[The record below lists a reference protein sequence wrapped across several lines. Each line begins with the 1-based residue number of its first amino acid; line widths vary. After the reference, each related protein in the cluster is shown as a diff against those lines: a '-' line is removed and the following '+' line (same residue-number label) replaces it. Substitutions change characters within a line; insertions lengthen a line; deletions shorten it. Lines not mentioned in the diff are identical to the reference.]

1 MHLCLFVGHGP
12 FSHLFDQQF
21 RKKCT
26 GTWKVG
32 SISISINNFKVLFLA
47 INAFFIER
55 DWNVDSREN
64 QLLSHG
70 YILMTTFFYLI
81 VLGILLMPARFS
93 FLKESVKRLPIA
105 QITQVSF
112 KIAFLD
118 FQTDKLFKNK
128 VN

>member
-1 MHLCLFVGHGP
+1 
-12 FSHLFDQQF
+12 
-21 RKKCT
+21 
-26 GTWKVG
+26 
-32 SISISINNFKVLFLA
+32 
-47 INAFFIER
+47 
-55 DWNVDSREN
+55 
-64 QLLSHG
+64 
-70 YILMTTFFYLI
+70 
-81 VLGILLMPARFS
+81 MPARFS